1 MEKQLKLSAF
11 LTFWCATLCAQ
22 NVTQSV
28 ISFSIESRYIDMI
41 LDIGGMLVVSIV
53 LAILGRAVI
62 KASRNTP
69 QKFYEVLKFILVLI
83 ISILF
88 LVPVFVFIMSYSSGR
103 SDSVHEFLNLCVSI
117 YPGTISIL
125 KDLEKEKTNKD
136 KSGAT
141 TQGVGDISGGGNIV
155 INNRDGEI
163 HIDEKNR
170 NE

>member
-1 MEKQLKLSAF
+1 
-11 LTFWCATLCAQ
+11 
-22 NVTQSV
+22 
-28 ISFSIESRYIDMI
+28 
-41 LDIGGMLVVSIV
+41 
-53 LAILGRAVI
+53 
-62 KASRNTP
+62 
-69 QKFYEVLKFILVLI
+69 
-83 ISILF
+83 
-88 LVPVFVFIMSYSSGR
+88 MSYSSGR